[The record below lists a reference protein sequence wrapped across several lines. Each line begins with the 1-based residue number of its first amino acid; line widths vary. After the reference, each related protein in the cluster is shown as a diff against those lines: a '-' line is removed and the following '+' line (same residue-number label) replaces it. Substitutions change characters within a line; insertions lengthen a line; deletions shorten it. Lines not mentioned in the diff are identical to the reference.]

1 MLFTWDYRNVCVVF
15 RQWQITS
22 PLSLFITLAAIVG
35 IVAGYE
41 ALRESIRRYEAS
53 VNQQVETT
61 PRKYFL
67 PSFLSPDLHCICPLS
82 RSLAKMRRRH
92 PRWRQ

>member
-1 MLFTWDYRNVCVVF
+1 MLFTWDYQNVCVVF

-41 ALRESIRRYEAS
+41 VLRESIRRYEAS
-53 VNQQVETT
+53 VNQQLETS
-61 PRKYFL
+61 PRKYFPPPL
-67 PSFLSPDLHCICPLS
+67 PRIDIAYVPYPARLL
-82 RSLAKMRRRH
+82 R
-92 PRWRQ
+92 